1 VLAERLAAK
10 GVRFESDD
18 PDGNLLSL
26 TQFGDRARS
35 Q

>member
-1 VLAERLAAK
+1 VFAERLAAK

-18 PDGNLLSL
+18 ADGNLLSL
-26 TQFGDRARS
+26 TQFRDCARP